1 MSACSSRCHFGIST
15 KFQSHH
21 QLQDALA
28 VCLVK
33 QVSLW
38 HFNQI
43 SKSSSAAGHT
53 GRRLVK
59 ALGLTFGL
67 TPFLLYINDLFDDI
81 IFNIAI
87 YADDTT
93 LCSKFDHASDLWQQL
108 ELGSDLESDLQDT
121 VDWGRTQLVD
131 FNAGK
136 TILVSFDWSNNIG
149 VIDVKM
155 DVSVLEEKS
164 FFKMLGLTFYSKLD
178 WGFYIIFISKTASKK
193 IGS

>member
-1 MSACSSRCHFGIST
+1 MHWTSACYSTCHFGVST

-21 QLQDALA
+21 HLQDALD
-28 VCLVK
+28 VRLFK

-43 SKSSSAAGHT
+43 SKSSSAAGRT

-59 ALGLTFGL
+59 ALGLTLGL
-67 TPFLLYINDLFDDI
+67 TPFLLYINDLFDDV

-93 LCSKFDHASDLWQQL
+93 LCSKCDHSSDLWQQL

-121 VDWGRTQLVD
+121 VDWGRT
-131 FNAGK
+131 
-136 TILVSFDWSNNIG
+136 
-149 VIDVKM
+149 
-155 DVSVLEEKS
+155 
-164 FFKMLGLTFYSKLD
+164 
-178 WGFYIIFISKTASKK
+178 
-193 IGS
+193 